1 MLVSE
6 SCIACILNQV
16 ERVAKI
22 HRMGRSETLSLI
34 REVVKFLGDKNWDV
48 PPPVLAEGVYRI
60 ISEFLGKED
69 PYAEIKEFYTKSLL
83 KIYEDLVARVKAS
96 SNPLKTALLLSAVG
110 NSIDF
115 GAEEKHELRVE
126 DVFKYMEEASFSKDQ
141 TEEFFKEL
149 EASKSLVVIGDN
161 AGETVLDRVFM
172 EILLDVLPGVRIFY
186 ITRGRPVINDATK
199 LDAEMAG
206 IDKVAEIVSD
216 GNGIPGFVPE
226 RASSKAKELFYG
238 PSTILSKGQG
248 NFETLSHVDRKVYM
262 AFKVKCEPVAR
273 HLGLTKGSYV
283 FIKNGSPQ

>member
-22 HRMGRSETLSLI
+22 HRMGREETLSLI
-34 REVVKFLGDKNWDV
+34 RRIVKFLGDKDWDV

-60 ISEFLGKED
+60 ISEFLGRDD

-83 KIYEDLVARVKAS
+83 RIYRDLVARVKAS
-96 SNPLKTALLLSAVG
+96 DNPLKTALLLSTVG

-115 GAEEKHELRVE
+115 GAEEKYELKAE
-126 DVFKYMEEASFSKDQ
+126 DVFKYMEEASFSRDHS
-141 TEEFFKEL
+141 EEFFGEL

-172 EILLDVLPGVRIFY
+172 EMLLGVLPGIKIFY

-199 LDAEMAG
+199 RDAEMAG
-206 IDKVAEIVSD
+206 IGEVAEIVSD

-226 RASSKAKELFYG
+226 RASKEAKELFYG
-238 PSTILSKGQG
+238 PSTVLSKGQG

-262 AFKVKCEPVAR
+262 AFRVKCEPVAE
-273 HLGLTKGSYV
+273 HLGLPKGSYV
-283 FIKNGSPQ
+283 FMKNGDSQ

>member
-22 HRMGRSETLSLI
+22 HRMERNSTLSLI
-34 REVVKFLGDKNWDV
+34 RKVVKFLGDKDWDV
-48 PPPVLAEGVYRI
+48 PPPVLAEGVYKI

-83 KIYEDLVARVKAS
+83 KIYSDLVARVKAS

-115 GAEEKHELRVE
+115 GAEEKYELRVE
-126 DVFKYMEEASFSKDQ
+126 DVFRYMEEASFSRDH
-141 TEEFFKEL
+141 TEEFFEEL
-149 EASKSLVVIGDN
+149 EVSRSLVVIGDN
-161 AGETVLDRVFM
+161 AGETVLDRVFI
-172 EILLDVLPGVRIFY
+172 EVLLDVSPEVKVFY
-186 ITRGRPVINDATK
+186 ITRGEPVINDATK
-199 LDAEMAG
+199 RDAEMAG
-206 IDKVAEIVSD
+206 IGEVAEIISD

-226 RASSKAKELFYG
+226 RASRDAKELFYG
-238 PSTILSKGQG
+238 PSTVLSKGQG

-262 AFKVKCEPVAR
+262 AFKVKCEPVAE
-273 HLGLTKGSYV
+273 HLGIPKGSYV
-283 FIKNGSPQ
+283 FIKNGSP